1 MRSDVRHRRMRWL
14 RTLYKLLLCCPLLAI
29 THWATAAEATLP
41 PERTLAVKV
50 EASGGLFAFAAVCDV
65 PKDALSTLFKM
76 DARAAGEFAEA
87 HGVAFTQDDFKRDFA
102 RGMEANPVFIRGAT
116 PESRARNCPEIA
128 AKVRD
133 SIAGGAAGHAYK

>member
-1 MRSDVRHRRMRWL
+1 MRSDVRHRRKRWL
-14 RTLYKLLLCCPLLAI
+14 CSLHALLLCGPLVAA
-29 THWATAAEATLP
+29 THWATAAEATVP

-50 EASGGLFAFAAVCDV
+50 EAAGGLFAFAAACDV
-65 PKDALSTLFKM
+65 PKDALNTLFKM

-102 RGMEANPVFIRGAT
+102 RGMEANQVFIRGAT

-128 AKVRD
+128 ARVRD
-133 SIAGGAAGHAYK
+133 SIAGGAAGHAYR